1 MIHSLF
7 PAYLPLLLRVV
18 VAAFSSSTRRSST
31 EILWARGTLMHASPY
46 ANTMADIN
54 KEVAFAFAS
63 NFSSFCFAYAMRLFM
78 CVLAKARK
86 IASKSKC
93 YLFINMSHYLCIHY
107 SKIHIP
113 FTQNFSLNHRI
124 NT

>member
-1 MIHSLF
+1 MILPLF

-54 KEVAFAFAS
+54 KEVAFVS
-63 NFSSFCFAYAMRLFM
+63 NFSSFSSHML
-78 CVLAKARK
+78 CVCLYV
-86 IASKSKC
+86 C
-93 YLFINMSHYLCIHY
+93 
-107 SKIHIP
+107 
-113 FTQNFSLNHRI
+113 
-124 NT
+124 